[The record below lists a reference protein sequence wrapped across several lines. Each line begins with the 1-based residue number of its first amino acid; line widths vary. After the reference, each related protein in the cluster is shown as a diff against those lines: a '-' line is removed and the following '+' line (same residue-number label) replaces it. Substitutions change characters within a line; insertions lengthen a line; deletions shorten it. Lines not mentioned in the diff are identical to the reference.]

1 MNIKKIS
8 GTLAVAVSVL
18 VLSGP
23 VVADDQAAPLNC
35 DALISDIES
44 LARYLRCAEWPTDPE
59 QPGTWNIGPG
69 PESVVKNNPI
79 WKKKRDAV
87 LGCEVHE
94 SLAMQLHFVR
104 DPNGDKPPIKRGGN
118 SKGGAANDLRNG
130 KVSSAMN
137 HLLNFSETIRAAT
150 PAKLNPTFDP
160 TSTTS
165 FKSAED
171 AAEYF
176 VHEAEEHLLPYV
188 NLCSK

>member
-44 LARYLRCAEWPTDPE
+44 LAIYLRCAEWPTDPD
-59 QPGTWNIGPG
+59 QLGTWND
-69 PESVVKNNPI
+69 NNPI
-79 WKKKRDAV
+79 WKKKRDAA

-104 DPNGDKPPIKRGGN
+104 DPDGDKPPIKRGGN